1 MFLISSCL
9 FIIKHNVMSITGGFF
24 FIVCCLLA
32 AVSAA
37 RDRPSNLGWDVVCDN
52 EYCVPT
58 QFVDV
63 HWINETACTVIAM
76 GVNVTMSPCQ
86 MFLVD
91 DVDVVNDFD
100 IQPVSVPSVPQRVI
114 IIEDGKGVYKRGVC
128 DCKPR
133 KYSLQNVLTNCED
146 GRECWI
152 VRPSELT
159 FSDENHEKIDVLDAI
174 PIVISRVFCALVL
187 SFLETLYEP
196 VCIIVFILG
205 GTTPPFS
212 DFSNEIIP
220 R

>member
-1 MFLISSCL
+1 
-9 FIIKHNVMSITGGFF
+9 MSIIRGFF
-24 FIVCCLLA
+24 FITCCLVA

-100 IQPVSVPSVPQRVI
+100 TQSVSVPSIPQRVI
-114 IIEDGKGVYKRGVC
+114 IIEDRPGVFKRGIC
-128 DCKPR
+128 DCRPR
-133 KYSLQNVLTNCED
+133 KYSMQNVLTNCED

-152 VRPSELT
+152 VSPSELT
-159 FSDENHEKIDVLDAI
+159 LSDETHEKINALDVTLI
-174 PIVISRVFCALVL
+174 IFLRVVFAFSL
-187 SFLETLYEP
+187 SFLEMMYEP
-196 VCIIVFILG
+196 ACIIISIFG
-205 GTTPPFS
+205 GRMPPFS
-212 DFSNEIIP
+212 DFSNKIIL